1 MPITRSAK
9 KALRQAKRR
18 TIRNLRRKDAY
29 KKVLRQAERLIGE
42 KKFREAEA
50 LIPQAYQALDK
61 AAKVGVLKPN
71 AAARRKARLTA
82 WIRKAT
88 PSPRNS

>member
-29 KKVLRQAERLIGE
+29 KKVLKQIHKFVGA
-42 KKFREAEA
+42 KKLREAEA
-50 LIPQAYQALDK
+50 LIPQAYRTLDK
-61 AAKVGVLKPN
+61 AAKTGALKPN
-71 AAARRKARLTA
+71 AAARHKSRLTTWVRKAKTA
-82 WIRKAT
+82 A
-88 PSPRNS
+88 